1 MPKLVPYLDT
11 EKPVGERLSPQMRA
25 EIEEVAPSGLV
36 NGAVTTAKLAEKAVA
51 TGKLADGAVTTE
63 KIATNGVEAVNL
75 APGAVTTAK
84 LDDDSV
90 TAAKA
95 GIGVVTAYDKDGNPV
110 EAPIVFMTQTEYA
123 AITPVPGVTYM
134 LRAG

>member
-1 MPKLVPYLDT
+1 MAKLVPYLDT
-11 EKPVGERLSPQMRA
+11 EKPAGQQLSPEMRA
-25 EIEEVAPSGLV
+25 EIAEVAPSGLT
-36 NGAVTTAKLAEKAVA
+36 NGSVTTAKLAEKAVA
-51 TGKLADGAVTTE
+51 TAKLADGAVTST

-75 APGAVTTAK
+75 GPGAVTTTK
-84 LDDDSV
+84 LDDNSV

-95 GIGVVTAYDKDGNPV
+95 GLGVVTAFDKDGNPID
-110 EAPIVFMTQTEYA
+110 APTVFMTQTEYA

>member
-1 MPKLVPYLDT
+1 MSTLVPFLDLS
-11 EKPVGERLSPQMRA
+11 KPVGERLAPQMQQ
-25 EIEEVAPSGLV
+25 EIAEVAPSGLV
-36 NGAVTTAKLAEKAVA
+36 NGAVTTAKLAEKAV
-51 TGKLADGAVTTE
+51 TGPKLADGAATTE

-75 APGAVTTAK
+75 APGAVTTPK
-84 LDDDSV
+84 LDDDAV

-95 GIGVVTAYDKDGNPV
+95 GLGVVTAYDKDGNPV
-110 EAPIVFMTQTEYA
+110 DAPMVFMTQTEYA